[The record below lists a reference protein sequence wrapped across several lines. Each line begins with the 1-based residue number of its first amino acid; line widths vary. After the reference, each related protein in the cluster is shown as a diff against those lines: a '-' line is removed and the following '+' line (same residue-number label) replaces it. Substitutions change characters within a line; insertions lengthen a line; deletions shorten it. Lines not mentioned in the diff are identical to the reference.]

1 MRKLNHCNLFQNPG
15 ARSQLVLNPSP
26 SAMPVFRH
34 TALFGLVQYG
44 VTHVLTATIRLPLLT
59 GFEIQM
65 KFLQA
70 V

>member
-1 MRKLNHCNLFQNPG
+1 
-15 ARSQLVLNPSP
+15 
-26 SAMPVFRH
+26 MPAFRH
-34 TALFGLVQYG
+34 MALLGLVQYG

-59 GFEIQM
+59 GFEIKV